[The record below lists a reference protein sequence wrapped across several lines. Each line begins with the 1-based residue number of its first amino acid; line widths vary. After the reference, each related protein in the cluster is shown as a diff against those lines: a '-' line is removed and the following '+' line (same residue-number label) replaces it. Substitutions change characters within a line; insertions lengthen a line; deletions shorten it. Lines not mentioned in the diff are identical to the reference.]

1 MALNQDNNA
10 PALPALGCDR
20 HPDEERV
27 MTDPLATSI
36 SDYAHRVAVYD
47 MDRTITRS
55 GTYSGFLIHVARR
68 RQQWRLLFLPLVG
81 LAGAVYSLRLI
92 DRSRLKAINLRPL
105 VGKSFR
111 RDRKRTR
118 LNSSP

>member
-1 MALNQDNNA
+1 
-10 PALPALGCDR
+10 
-20 HPDEERV
+20 

-92 DRSRLKAINLRPL
+92 DRSRLQAINLRRSAADR
-105 VGKSFR
+105 VGKGGVGTCRSR
-111 RDRKRTR
+111 GWR
-118 LNSSP
+118 